1 MKVIGNYSLRGS
13 IMAHNWDTPIQL
25 MLDYGDMNIA
35 YRVTSL
41 MVSMPGALVSGDDC
55 FAKLATTDEV
65 NATAQSWFWGD
76 NREIAW
82 AQSTVAAAG
91 RRSMNGLPFNG
102 IIDGDNLVVGDL
114 FLIIESDSGTETSVN
129 YKIELEKLKV
139 APEVTIMTLV
149 NQVDQS
155 D

>member
-1 MKVIGNYSLRGS
+1 MKVIGKYSLRGRV
-13 IMAHNWDTPIQL
+13 MVENWNTPIQL
-25 MLDYGDMNIA
+25 MLDYGDMNVA

-41 MVSMPGALVSGDDC
+41 MVSMPGALAVSDNV

-65 NATAQSWFWGD
+65 LPIAQSWLWGD

-91 RRSMNGLPFNG
+91 RRTMNSMPFNG
-102 IIDGDNLVVGDL
+102 VIDGDNLVVGDL
-114 FLIIESDSGTETSVN
+114 FLFIDSDSTTETSLN
-129 YKIELEKLKV
+129 YKIEMEKLKV